1 MNAAALSP
9 DAMRL
14 RAIRSALAAIEPAA
28 WTRVHGADG
37 AYVESRGEM
46 GELFVLARFDEA
58 TIDEIAFVTDAP
70 DTVRF
75 LLRLLDDAFEKIRQ
89 LRGLPEPRRAD
100 QQRGEPMARDVK
112 NFAAEC
118 AMKCQDAAFK
128 VFLHEVHGLE
138 KPLTDGRVAQK
149 VRSLLG
155 VQSRKEL
162 NNGGRASEAWIA
174 LRGAFDAWRKAG
186 R

>member
-1 MNAAALSP
+1 MNAVALSP
-9 DAMRL
+9 DAARL
-14 RAIRSALAAIEPAA
+14 RAIRAALAAIEPAA

-75 LLRLLDDAFEKIRQ
+75 LLRLLDAAFREIRG
-89 LRGLPEPRRAD
+89 RPEPRRAD
-100 QQRGEPMARDVK
+100 QQRGEPMARDVR

-128 VFLHEVHGLE
+128 VFLHEQHGLE
-138 KPLTDGRVAQK
+138 KPLTDERVAQK

-162 NNGGRASEAWIA
+162 NNGGRASEAWLA
-174 LRGAFDAWRKAG
+174 LRGAFDAWRKAE